1 MLSRVHS
8 RISATVILVLLV
20 TACGSEQS
28 ERSRRSP
35 KTSLS
40 NKFIG
45 VTSKCSRGTLTVDV
59 RTQDPFFGSVYARG
73 YPGRCKVSGEGGS
86 TTSLIVS
93 AQKCGVKVIED
104 ELGDHTYE
112 LLVYIQF
119 DKWVQQVI
127 DEQVHVRCRLE
138 REAGELKAV
147 AQMNVVSQD
156 PKVDT
161 GEDDKSNDSETAVSS
176 RGNSRSNGRSNSRS
190 SSGSGERSKL
200 PQLVTLRNKVS
211 SRSRA
216 QDGPAVEWEPL
227 PLPAELLQWQ
237 KNRPEGN
244 SEPISCWMDIVR
256 GDSLNGK
263 PVMDHLLV
271 GDDTTMVLKIRQSKG
286 LDTRITS
293 CVAHDG
299 SGEQS
304 QDLIDE
310 HGCAVDDAIMP
321 PLRIKS
327 NPKTGVK
334 VAHSTFKAF
343 KFPDRDNLHLRCT
356 VLVCL
361 GSCNLPVCGRTSNR
375 VGRRM
380 SGTGQGS
387 IQPVEDLQELFSDI
401 PQRERGN
408 DRALSGRVL
417 DKVEVFNAVEVRA
430 PGIESQPDLV
440 KQYRIDREK
449 VEAIDFFSEENM
461 FCVTPYK
468 MVLAFGVLLAIM
480 LLALLFALYSCVK
493 ARMLKAPIRAPPPIE
508 SHRHSPV
515 ASPYYR
521 FAH

>member
-1 MLSRVHS
+1 M
-8 RISATVILVLLV
+8 ISSADR
-20 TACGSEQS
+20 A
-28 ERSRRSP
+28 SP
-35 KTSLS
+35 PPPS
-40 NKFIG
+40 F
-45 VTSKCSRGTLTVDV
+45 
-59 RTQDPFFGSVYARG
+59 Q
-73 YPGRCKVSGEGGS
+73 
-86 TTSLIVS
+86 
-93 AQKCGVKVIED
+93 
-104 ELGDHTYE
+104 LGDHTYE

-147 AQMNVVSQD
+147 AQ
-156 PKVDT
+156 
-161 GEDDKSNDSETAVSS
+161 
-176 RGNSRSNGRSNSRS
+176 
-190 SSGSGERSKL
+190 
-200 PQLVTLRNKVS
+200 LVTLRNKAS

-216 QDGPAVEWEPL
+216 EDGLVVEWEPL

-299 SGEQS
+299 SGEQA

-310 HGCAVDDAIMP
+310 HG
-321 PLRIKS
+321 IKS

-361 GSCNLPVCGRTSNR
+361 GSCNLVSLR
-375 VGRRM
+375 V
-380 SGTGQGS
+380 
-387 IQPVEDLQELFSDI
+387 DI
-401 PQRERGN
+401 RSMN
-408 DRALSGRVL
+408 
-417 DKVEVFNAVEVRA
+417 
-430 PGIESQPDLV
+430 GIS
-440 KQYRIDREK
+440 
-449 VEAIDFFSEENM
+449 
-461 FCVTPYK
+461 
-468 MVLAFGVLLAIM
+468 
-480 LLALLFALYSCVK
+480 
-493 ARMLKAPIRAPPPIE
+493 
-508 SHRHSPV
+508 
-515 ASPYYR
+515 
-521 FAH
+521 

>member
-1 MLSRVHS
+1 MLKMLSREHTCV
-8 RISATVILVLLV
+8 SAIVILGLLV
-20 TACGSEQS
+20 TACGSEQH
-28 ERSRRSP
+28 ERNRRSH

-45 VTSKCSRGTLTVDV
+45 VTSKCTRGTLTVDV
-59 RTQDPFFGSVYARG
+59 RTQDPFYGSVYARG
-73 YPGRCKVSGEGGS
+73 YPGRCKVSGVGGN

-104 ELGDHTYE
+104 EIGDHTYE

-138 REAGELKAV
+138 RDAGELKAV
-147 AQMNVVSQD
+147 AQMNVVSND
-156 PKVDT
+156 PELDTDVD
-161 GEDDKSNDSETAVSS
+161 DDGNSDPATAVSS
-176 RGNSRSNGRSNSRS
+176 RSNSRS
-190 SSGSGERSKL
+190 SSRGSSSSSGRSK
-200 PQLVTLRNKVS
+200 LVTLRNKVS
-211 SRSRA
+211 SLRSRA
-216 QDGPAVEWEPL
+216 QDGGPVEEWEPL
-227 PLPAELLQWQ
+227 PLPSELLQWQ

-244 SEPISCWMDIVR
+244 SEPVSCWMDIVR

-271 GDDTTMVLKIRQSKG
+271 GDDTTMVLKVRQSKG

-299 SGEQS
+299 SGEQA

-310 HGCAVDDAIMP
+310 HGCAVDDTIMP

-380 SGTGQGS
+380 GGVGQGS

-401 PQRERGN
+401 TQRDRSNE
-408 DRALSGRVL
+408 RALTGRVL

-480 LLALLFALYSCVK
+480 LVALLFALYSCVK

-515 ASPYYR
+515 AAPYYR